1 MINWKCVICKDS
13 VRSEKYISEDGRFE
27 IKKEDKWY
35 LYDEKA
41 SDMRW
46 CRIPKDSLKEAQNAA
61 ERIPETVLRRGE
73 PPAGRLRTDG
83 SGRTA
88 PGGRRIVG

>member
-13 VRSEKYISEDGRFE
+13 VRSEKYKSEDGRFE

-41 SDMRW
+41 PDMRW

-61 ERIPETVLRRGE
+61 ERILAEELKDHSPY
-73 PPAGRLRTDG
+73 
-83 SGRTA
+83 
-88 PGGRRIVG
+88 